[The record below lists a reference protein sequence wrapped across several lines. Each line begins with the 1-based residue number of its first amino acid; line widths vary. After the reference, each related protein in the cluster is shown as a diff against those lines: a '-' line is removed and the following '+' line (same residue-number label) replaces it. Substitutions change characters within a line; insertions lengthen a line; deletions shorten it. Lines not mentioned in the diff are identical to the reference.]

1 MKARW
6 SQFVGKLS
14 GIPEKIQQQNAL
26 EKRVAYSFSQ
36 VLNLTELW
44 AFSTP
49 VSQLWQNPSSPG
61 KLSIGKS
68 FTTPM
73 ALLLGAI
80 TVLLTNQAR
89 FPEILQ
95 RSSKLNSHKPEKL
108 LLCKKNFEGTLIPD
122 FLFSILSVTT
132 SQVLQELTEFGRV
145 WFFLYVQNSHRLLE
159 SHRRYTRPN
168 VLVTESCC
176 NRLNPTAM
184 SIHRKNFAS
193 RQHPNE
199 RLLHSRENFCTWNPV
214 TIIPSFQ
221 ISVNFPLK
229 LHLLLEESSLVT
241 KMPMASRSVKL
252 WILHCLK
259 LAKHSVRNGE
269 FFLKPSTFRHFQKD
283 WWLMLFSSAIW
294 FLQDIFNK

>member
-132 SQVLQELTEFGRV
+132 SQVVQELTEFGRV

-159 SHRRYTRPN
+159 S
-168 VLVTESCC
+168 ESS
-176 NRLNPTAM
+176 
-184 SIHRKNFAS
+184 SIHTTKWTR
-193 RQHPNE
+193 HWE
-199 RLLHSRENFCTWNPV
+199 LLQPFEPDRHVDSQEKLCLQATPKWKIIALKRELLY
-214 TIIPSFQ
+214 
-221 ISVNFPLK
+221 LK
-229 LHLLLEESSLVT
+229 SCNDYS
-241 KMPMASRSVKL
+241 K
-252 WILHCLK
+252 
-259 LAKHSVRNGE
+259 
-269 FFLKPSTFRHFQKD
+269 
-283 WWLMLFSSAIW
+283 FSNIC
-294 FLQDIFNK
+294 